1 MLEAPASRP
10 SATYEE
16 AVERAGAIAARDDD
30 RVLPE
35 GRTALLTSGARAPL
49 AVVLFHGFTN
59 HPGQYAQF
67 APLLA
72 ERGVNVFAPRMWGH
86 GYRDRMSRDLER
98 FDMGKGLAG
107 AYEARDAASGLGD
120 RVAVLGISLGGVLAA
135 HIAQHR
141 ADVALAVPIAP
152 DIAILNFP
160 YPVSRGAGMATFTV
174 RRKRFSFGRRPDC
187 PTSRRRRR
195 SGRRLLAVPIRRAGR
210 EWPWGGP

>member
-1 MLEAPASRP
+1 M
-10 SATYEE
+10 
-16 AVERAGAIAARDDD
+16 
-30 RVLPE
+30 LPE

-107 AYEARDAASGLGD
+107 AYEALKAVKRGPKPAAVFLPSADEHARL
-120 RVAVLGISLGGVLAA
+120 RRENASLTLRL
-135 HIAQHR
+135 QR
-141 ADVALAVPIAP
+141 AEAIIEIQKKVAL
-152 DIAILNFP
+152 
-160 YPVSRGAGMATFTV
+160 
-174 RRKRFSFGRRPDC
+174 
-187 PTSRRRRR
+187 
-195 SGRRLLAVPIRRAGR
+195 LLGLSMPSDEAS
-210 EWPWGGP
+210 